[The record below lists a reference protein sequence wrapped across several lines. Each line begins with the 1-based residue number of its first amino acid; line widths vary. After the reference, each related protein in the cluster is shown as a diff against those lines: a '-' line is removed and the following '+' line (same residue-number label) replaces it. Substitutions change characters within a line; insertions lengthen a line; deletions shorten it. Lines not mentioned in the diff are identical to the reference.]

1 MKIAIC
7 GPICSGKTYLSD
19 YLQNNY
25 NLRKYAFGDKVKEI
39 ANDLF
44 NMKYKNRKLLQTI
57 ADKMREIDKN
67 IWAKYVIQ
75 QIEHLDN
82 IIIEDLRFVN
92 EAKYLQTLG
101 FIIIKLSIDKN
112 TQYVRLKETYPTT
125 FQEHVDNLNHNSE
138 QNFNSIQVDYTI
150 SSDLHLLDKVDSI
163 LMNHT

>member
-57 ADKMREIDKN
+57 ADKMREIDKD

-101 FIIIKLSIDKN
+101 FIIIKLPEVLIPRARANDA
-112 TQYVRLKETYPTT
+112 RHPRRCLCI
-125 FQEHVDNLNHNSE
+125 HINSPKMHIK
-138 QNFNSIQVDYTI
+138 FFV
-150 SSDLHLLDKVDSI
+150 
-163 LMNHT
+163 

>member
-57 ADKMREIDKN
+57 ADKMREIDKD

-112 TQYVRLKETYPTT
+112 TQYVSP
-125 FQEHVDNLNHNSE
+125 
-138 QNFNSIQVDYTI
+138 
-150 SSDLHLLDKVDSI
+150 
-163 LMNHT
+163 